1 MQIDPSKVQWDA
13 PASDAPSIDPG
24 KVVWDEATSTAENKP
39 RGTLAELGR
48 QVGLTARHGIEG
60 IAQAAEV
67 VTEPI
72 RQVITDP
79 AAKALGMPGGK
90 PLGQVAAGFADTL
103 GLPRPDGETE
113 RIVGDAARFAAGG
126 AGMAGAFRG
135 VARAVAPAAQQAMGA
150 GAAQVAKGP
159 LQAAAESM
167 AANPGMQIAGAAGTG
182 IGAGVAR
189 EEGGGPVAQIAA
201 GLAGGL
207 TAAGLTQ
214 SVRSIGQ
221 AAKRLVPVRHRDI
234 DQRLEANLRQSGVD
248 WSAVPDRV
256 RRLVREDAMQALRTG
271 DDLNAEAMAR
281 LVEFRRVGATPTRGT
296 LSMDPMQITREQNL
310 ARMGANA
317 TDEGLHGLA
326 RVQNENNRVF
336 VGTLNSL
343 GANTADDAFAAGERA
358 IGGLQR
364 GLDAQKVNID
374 ALYSQARDSAG
385 RSFPL
390 DGHNFTTTASKL
402 LDDNLLG
409 GALPTSVQDHLNRIA
424 QGQVPFTVDYAQQ
437 LATAIGKLQRGTS
450 DGQAR
455 MALGMVRRA
464 LDDTPILELGQ
475 QGPAAGARVTGT
487 TQPSAGGTELGEQS
501 MQAFNRAR
509 TANRQMMQRIERIPG
524 LKAVYEGNAA
534 PDDFVQRFVISSAA
548 KGKDVQALATELKH
562 TDPEAVEMVRAS
574 VARHLK
580 QAATGTA
587 SDEGGKFSSS
597 GFNRALTQ
605 MRAQR
610 KLQSF
615 FSPEEIEQLKAV
627 GKVSHYTTAQPAGSA
642 VNNSNSGTF
651 LMGRGMDLLDR
662 LSSKVPLLNI
672 GTTVSGGIRSVQQRQ
687 AQDAAQSLVRRP
699 PTQQGGIPAITFGA
713 LQNAGAE

>member
-13 PASDAPSIDPG
+13 PASDAPSIDPS
-24 KVVWDEATSTAENKP
+24 KVVWDEATPAVKNQPSNP
-39 RGTLAELGR
+39 LAELGRQVGR
-48 QVGLTARHGIEG
+48 QVGLTARHGMEG

-72 RQVITDP
+72 RHVITDP
-79 AAKALGMPGGK
+79 AARAMGLSGGR
-90 PLGQVAAGFADTL
+90 PLGQVAEGFADTL
-103 GLPRPDGETE
+103 GLPRPENETE
-113 RIVGDAARFAAGG
+113 RVVGDATRFAAGG
-126 AGMAGAFRG
+126 AGMAGASRG

-159 LQAAAESM
+159 LQTAAEGM

-182 IGAGVAR
+182 VGAGIAR

-201 GLAGGL
+201 GLAGGF

-214 SVRSIGQ
+214 SLKSIGQ

-234 DQRLEANLRQSGVD
+234 DQRLEATLRQSGVD

-271 DDLNAEAMAR
+271 DDLSAEAMAR
-281 LVEFRRVGATPTRGT
+281 LVEFRRLGATPTRGT
-296 LSMDPMQITREQNL
+296 LSMDPVQITREQNL

-326 RVQNENNRVF
+326 RVQNENNRVL

-343 GANTADDAFAAGERA
+343 GANTADDAYAAGQRA

-364 GLDAQKVNID
+364 GLDAQKANID
-374 ALYSQARDSAG
+374 ALYS
-385 RSFPL
+385 
-390 DGHNFTTTASKL
+390 
-402 LDDNLLG
+402 
-409 GALPTSVQDHLNRIA
+409 

-437 LATAIGKLQRGTS
+437 LATSIAKLQRGTS

-487 TQPSAGGTELGEQS
+487 TLPSTAGTELGEQS

-509 TANRQMMQRIERIPG
+509 AANRQMMQRIERIPG

-580 QAATGTA
+580 QAAMGTA

-605 MRAQR
+605 LRAQR

-627 GKVSHYTTAQPAGSA
+627 GNVSHYTTAQPAGSA

-651 LMGRGMDLLDR
+651 LMGRGLDLLDR

-687 AQDAAQSLVRRP
+687 AQDAVQSLVRRP

>member
-13 PASDAPSIDPG
+13 PAAGSPSIDPG
-24 KVVWDEATSTAENKP
+24 KVVWDEPATENKP

-79 AAKALGMPGGK
+79 AARAMGMSGGK

-103 GLPRPDGETE
+103 GLPRPENETE
-113 RIVGDAARFAAGG
+113 RIVGDATRFAAGG
-126 AGMAGAFRG
+126 AGMAGASRG

-159 LQAAAESM
+159 LQTAAESL
-167 AANPGMQIAGAAGTG
+167 AANPGMQIAGSAGTG
-182 IGAGVAR
+182 IGAGIAR

-214 SVRSIGQ
+214 TAKSLGQ
-221 AAKRLVPVRHRDI
+221 TAKRLVPVRHRDI
-234 DQRLEANLRQSGVD
+234 DQRLEATLRQSGVD

-271 DDLNAEAMAR
+271 DDMNAEAMAR
-281 LVEFRRVGATPTRGT
+281 LVEFRRLGATPTRGT
-296 LSMDPMQITREQNL
+296 LSMDPVQITREQNL

-326 RVQNENNRVF
+326 RVQNENNRAL
-336 VGTLNSL
+336 VGTLNGL

-364 GLDAQKVNID
+364 GLDAQKANID

-390 DGHNFTTTASKL
+390 DGRNFTTTASKL

-409 GALPTSVQDHLNRIA
+409 GALPSSVQDHLNRIA

-437 LATAIGKLQRGTS
+437 LATAIAKLQRGTS

-455 MALGMVRRA
+455 MALSMVRRA
-464 LDDTPILELGQ
+464 LDDTPIMELGQ

-487 TQPSAGGTELGEQS
+487 TLPSAGGTELGEQS

-509 TANRQMMQRIERIPG
+509 AANRQMMQRIERIPG

-580 QAATGTA
+580 QAAMGTA

-627 GKVSHYTTAQPAGSA
+627 GNVSHYTTAQPAGSA

-651 LMGRGMDLLDR
+651 LMGRGLDLLDR

-672 GTTVSGGIRSVQQRQ
+672 GTTVSGGIRTVQQRQ
-687 AQDAAQSLVRRP
+687 AQDTAQSLVRRP
-699 PTQQGGIPAITFGA
+699 PTQAGGTPAITFGA